1 MSKRIFILLI
11 VLMSVSLIGIILI
24 QSFFIFK
31 NYEENDKQF
40 SINVNYVLEE
50 TTSIVER
57 NEFRKYVR
65 KFRDLIVNESQADT
79 LSIQNLIII
88 DQNPEKRETIVY
100 KNGVIEESIIIPKT
114 KSYYDN
120 IIDIISDQANI
131 PENNIAIKRVSN
143 QREEKVFSNQRIED
157 NLSPEEFLLKVGK
170 ISKSKEVL
178 FETAYNDLSKRNPI
192 EDRIGDLNKFEEV
205 LEGNFNKMDIALD
218 FEYAIFN
225 EENLTKIASEGF
237 EIDAPNYS
245 SLIFKDENDLSNYS
259 LKVNFPGRTPF
270 LLSSLIS
277 VILTSVIFTSIIIIA
292 YITTILL
299 LLRQRQIS
307 QIKTDFI
314 NNMTHEFKTPI
325 ATINLA
331 LSAIKNPKTIVNKQ
345 KVKKYLQMIN
355 DENNRMHDQVE
366 NVLMISHLERNELNI
381 EKSKQDINEIID
393 LAISHLSLIIENKNG
408 KIITEKNAPNSK
420 VIGNETHL
428 INVFVNILDNAIK
441 YNENCPEIS
450 VKTKNINNKILI
462 EIIDNGIGM
471 SKSVQSKIFDKFY
484 RKQTGDL
491 HDVKGHGLGLAYV
504 KKIINFH
511 NGNISVDSVIN
522 QGSSFTIQLNTITNN

>member
-1 MSKRIFILLI
+1 MSKKIFILLL
-11 VLMSVSLIGIILI
+11 VLMSISLIGIIFI
-24 QSFFIFK
+24 QSFFILK

-40 SINVNYVLEE
+40 TSNVNYVLEE
-50 TTSIVER
+50 TSSLVER
-57 NEFRKYVR
+57 NEFRLYLR
-65 KFRDLIVNESQADT
+65 KFRDLISSETQVDT
-79 LSIQNLIII
+79 IAIQNLIFIN
-88 DQNPEKRETIVY
+88 QNPEKKETIVY
-100 KNGVIEESIIIPKT
+100 KNGVIEENIIIPKT

-120 IIDIISDQANI
+120 IIDLISEEENI
-131 PENNIAIKRVSN
+131 SIKRVSN

-157 NLSPEEFLLKVGK
+157 DMSPEEFLLKVGK

-192 EDRIGDLNKFEEV
+192 QERIGDINKFEKV
-205 LEGNFNKMDIALD
+205 LEGNFKKMNINLD
-218 FEYAIFN
+218 FEYAIFEKDSISKVSSDDFN
-225 EENLTKIASEGF
+225 VYS
-237 EIDAPNYS
+237 PNYS
-245 SLIFKDENDLSNYS
+245 SLIFKDENDLSDYS
-259 LKVNFPGRTPF
+259 LKVYFPGRTPF

-277 VILTSVIFTSIIIIA
+277 VIITSVIFTSIIIIA

-307 QIKTDFI
+307 QIKSDFI

-331 LSAIKNPKTIVNKQ
+331 LSAIKNPKTIVNKE
-345 KVKKYLQMIN
+345 KVKKYLQMIY

-381 EKSKQDINEIID
+381 DKSRQNIHEIID
-393 LAISHLSLIIENKNG
+393 LAISHLSLIVENKNG
-408 KIITEKNAPNSK
+408 KIITEKNALNSY

-428 INVFVNILDNAIK
+428 INVLVNILDNAIK
-441 YNENCPEIS
+441 YNDNIPEIK
-450 VKTKNINNKILI
+450 VETQNINDKIFI
-462 EIIDNGIGM
+462 NIIDNGIGM
-471 SKSVQSKIFDKFY
+471 SKSVQSKIFEKFY

-511 NGNISVDSVIN
+511 NGNISVESVIGE
-522 QGSSFTIQLNTITNN
+522 GSTFTIQLNTLTNN